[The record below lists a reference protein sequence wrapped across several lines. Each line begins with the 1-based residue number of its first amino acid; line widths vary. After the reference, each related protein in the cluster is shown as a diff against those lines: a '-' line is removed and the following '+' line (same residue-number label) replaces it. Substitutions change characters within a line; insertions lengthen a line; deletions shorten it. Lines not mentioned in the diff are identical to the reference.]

1 MARLSQLSRSIAGKV
16 ALVTGAAGGMGRATA
31 HLLAD
36 EGARVAVTDLT
47 EDGVE
52 RVVDEIRGAGGEA
65 SGWSLDVTGPDR
77 IRSVVAE
84 VAEGLGGLDILI
96 NNAGLGR
103 AMGSLA
109 TASLDDIEQTIDTN
123 VTAAIYLIRVMVPGM
138 IERRRGHLVNMSSVL
153 ALYPAPA
160 ALYGATK
167 GAMHKLSRDLRHELT
182 GTGVRVT
189 EINPGRV
196 ATEFY
201 DVAIDD
207 AEVRDA
213 VKASGIEDLT
223 PADVAASVVHVL
235 DAPRHV
241 NISQLEIVPTEQ
253 VYGGAAFNPVEPPS
267 GPGA

>member
-1 MARLSQLSRSIAGKV
+1 MVLSSADV
-16 ALVTGAAGGMGRATA
+16 ALVTGASSGIGEATVRALRERGVVVHA
-31 HLLAD
+31 LARRGDRLAD
-36 EGARVAVTDLT
+36 LASQTGCIPHEVDVRDREAVRALGDL
-47 EDGVE
+47 GV
-52 RVVDEIRGAGGEA
+52 
-65 SGWSLDVTGPDR
+65 
-77 IRSVVAE
+77 
-84 VAEGLGGLDILI
+84 DILI